1 MNRKCK
7 NPTCNKY
14 VVVNPN
20 NKNSVRRMYCCPEC
34 KGEHYRSTHREYYR
48 QMSGKYNGH
57 KVDGIRYAEINGRI
71 SYIPKAEREK
81 REYAKTLKGLRE
93 TFLDTESCDQGA
105 YL

>member
-1 MNRKCK
+1 MKIRCK
-7 NPTCNKY
+7 NPNCDEHFE
-14 VVVNPN
+14 VNLN
-20 NKNSVRRMYCCPEC
+20 NKNSMNRMYCNPYC

-57 KVDGIRYAEINGRI
+57 KLDGIRYAEINGRI

-81 REYAKTLKGLRE
+81 REYAKTLKWLRE
-93 TFLDTESCDQGA
+93 TFMDTESCDQGA